1 MQNVEA
7 AKELAILTG
16 SGQLLD
22 EARVVPAV
30 AVSRAGQ
37 KKGAKLGK
45 GQPYLE
51 KWVPGNAPPFYSAK
65 AASQ

>member
-7 AKELAILTG
+7 TKELALLTG
-16 SGQLLD
+16 SGQLPD
-22 EARVVPAV
+22 EPCVVPAV
-30 AVSRAGQ
+30 PVAGAGQ

-51 KWVPGNAPPFYSAK
+51 KWVPGNAPPFFSAK
-65 AASQ
+65 AAGQ